1 METIKTVSNMVFK
14 RLAPLQSHPLVK
26 SGLARLLFLGLVF
39 LLVGFFSV
47 TYLPFVCFCYALL
60 KTLLYPF
67 LAKKTDNEHS
77 ELVNDWLVYCFS
89 FVASSTLGYVF
100 GGVLLFVLKAVLTVF
115 TLDLMF
121 LRSDNQHK
129 TYSVVLVNILSRFT
143 SKYSKMLPVASVANL
158 VHKFETSYYPAF
170 RLFVYTQGLKMLAEK
185 MKEKPTET
193 DDSDSDDDG
202 QVTAA
207 GSNKRVKK
215 VSRKLLEPV
224 VEASHTT
231 EDDVEPDTDDD
242 NDDLLKH
249 SLHKESNSSTQS
261 DNGVDKDDSHL
272 LDDELD
278 IKADVEEQVKED
290 NVHKKK
296 NAYVVTEEDAS
307 HTVVKRRNKTGKKR
321 RSRKHKSKDKMIASQ
336 VDGDEDHE

>member
-1 METIKTVSNMVFK
+1 MVFK

-89 FVASSTLGYVF
+89 FIASSTLGYIF
-100 GGVLLFVLKAVLTVF
+100 GGVLLFVLKAILTVF

-129 TYSVVLVNILSRFT
+129 TYSVVLVNIIGRFT
-143 SKYSKMLPVASVANL
+143 NKYSKMLPIASVANL

-170 RLFVYTQGLKMLAEK
+170 RLFVYTQGLKMLSEK
-185 MKEKPTET
+185 IKEKPAET
-193 DDSDSDDDG
+193 NDSDSDDG
-202 QVTAA
+202 YVTVT
-207 GSNKRVKK
+207 GSNKHVKK
-215 VSRKLLEPV
+215 VSDKLLEPV
-224 VEASHTT
+224 AEATHLT
-231 EDDVEPDTDDD
+231 EEDAEADTDDD

-249 SLHKESNSSTQS
+249 SLHKGANSSTNS
-261 DNGVDKDDSHL
+261 DNGVDKDDGNL

-278 IKADVEEQVKED
+278 READVEEQAKDE
-290 NVHKKK
+290 NVTKKK
-296 NAYVVTEEDAS
+296 KAHIVAEDEY
-307 HTVVKRRNKTGKKR
+307 HTVIKRRGKTGKKR
-321 RSRKHKSKDKMIASQ
+321 RLRKHKSKDKMVASQ
-336 VDGDEDHE
+336 VDGEDRE